1 MSHIEEGRTPTSGDP
16 TATYRRLNSDFYAAD
31 PADYFHVRWLALM
44 LLAGRPDAALSLFG
58 EGVTFGHV
66 HAKLEDPQSD
76 AEGVRDFATME
87 SQVLFHQACETLLR
101 LYLAHVGRPPCP
113 WLDMA
118 GETSFTHFKE
128 RVRTEIIA
136 ADINSDV
143 ADVFLGG
150 SQAAFE
156 GLSDDEWTDA
166 IHNLASFLRTFARRW
181 LEEAHAYNS
190 LKHGLAVLPSAV
202 QLSFAQ
208 EGEAL
213 EQARLLA
220 QGPSLDFLECTP
232 WGKDGRRSWK
242 RTTTW
247 IDVSESLA
255 FTDVARNMIA
265 SLWEIARIRY
275 TDGGR
280 SGKIFLPRDLHPS
293 GLRSPD
299 RSPGRRWSMS
309 LGLDEVRAR

>member
-1 MSHIEEGRTPTSGDP
+1 MSDTEDAGTPTGDHL

-44 LLAGRPDAALSLFG
+44 LLAGRPDETLSLFG
-58 EGVTFGHV
+58 EGITVGHV
-66 HAKLEDPQSD
+66 HAKLEDPQTD

-87 SQVLFHQACETLLR
+87 SQILLHQACETLLR

-113 WLDMA
+113 WLDLS
-118 GETSFTHFKE
+118 GETSFAHFKK
-128 RVRTEIIA
+128 RVRSEILT
-136 ADINSDV
+136 ADIDQPV

-150 SQAAFE
+150 AKEAFNGLGDE
-156 GLSDDEWTDA
+156 GWADA
-166 IHNLASFLRTFARRW
+166 VRNLTSFLRTFADRW

-202 QLSFAQ
+202 QLSFAA
-208 EGEAL
+208 EGDPL

-232 WGKDGRRSWK
+232 WEGGRRSWR

-255 FTDVARNMIA
+255 FTDVARSMIA
-265 SLWEIARIRY
+265 SLWEIARMRY
-275 TDGGR
+275 TDVDR
-280 SGKIFLPRDLHPS
+280 SGKIFLPRDLRP
-293 GLRSPD
+293 GMLRSPD
-299 RSPGRRWSMS
+299 RSPGHRWSMS
-309 LGLDEVRAR
+309 LGLDEIK